1 MAASRQDWEYSS
13 SEIEC
18 AHCGESF
25 YYELDRCPNCGRS
38 VYSPEE
44 DEDDGEIWGIDP
56 ERDTLE
62 EWFATL
68 APAAATFAGLFISY
82 LVATVAF
89 IGFRSILG
97 AAIDNFP
104 GRQLMLL
111 SAPIGA
117 AVGAFAAAA
126 LDRDHPRQIG
136 WWVGGGSIV
145 AAIVLAGVDADRAGS
160 WFGAET
166 MPIWILTLLAGAGG
180 AEVWRRQQR
189 EVVLRQ
195 LFPDLPDEETLWA
208 ELLSKTGHDAKRAE
222 RLIEHERQYMP
233 NATRRTLI
241 ESAIERWERD
251 NR

>member
-1 MAASRQDWEYSS
+1 MAAGRQDWEHSS

-97 AAIDNFP
+97 AAIDNFNAANAA
-104 GRQLMLL
+104 GMKMELYAMGDLFAEQDDL
-111 SAPIGA
+111 S
-117 AVGAFAAAA
+117 VGHLA
-126 LDRDHPRQIG
+126 RR
-136 WWVGGGSIV
+136 
-145 AAIVLAGVDADRAGS
+145 VLV
-160 WFGAET
+160 
-166 MPIWILTLLAGAGG
+166 
-180 AEVWRRQQR
+180 
-189 EVVLRQ
+189 
-195 LFPDLPDEETLWA
+195 
-208 ELLSKTGHDAKRAE
+208 
-222 RLIEHERQYMP
+222 
-233 NATRRTLI
+233 
-241 ESAIERWERD
+241 
-251 NR
+251 